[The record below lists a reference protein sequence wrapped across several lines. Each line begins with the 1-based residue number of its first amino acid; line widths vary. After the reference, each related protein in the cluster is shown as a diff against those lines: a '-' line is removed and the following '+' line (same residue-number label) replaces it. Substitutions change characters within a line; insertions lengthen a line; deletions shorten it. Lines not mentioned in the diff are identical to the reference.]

1 MMSRKQRFF
10 NSPYS
15 FSERSAVGHTESY
28 MEVASQEDPN
38 FGLQRVEMDMAI
50 QVRGEGEGSDGQR
63 GGDGD
68 EEERGS
74 EGGTGRDEQGRDG

>member
-1 MMSRKQRFF
+1 
-10 NSPYS
+10 
-15 FSERSAVGHTESY
+15 

-50 QVRGEGEGSDGQR
+50 QVRGGGEGTDGQR

-68 EEERGS
+68 GEERGGM
-74 EGGTGRDEQGRDG
+74 EGHGGKNKGGMG

>member
-1 MMSRKQRFF
+1 
-10 NSPYS
+10 
-15 FSERSAVGHTESY
+15 

-68 EEERGS
+68 EEERGTK
-74 EGGTGRDEQGRDG
+74 EGQRGMNKEGMGDERREG